1 MTRDDIL
8 AAIRKNDKATNAAL
22 AAELGTTPSDMATRT
37 KQLFNKGYVTREI
50 VGRTLTGLDV
60 YGYRVHNKV
69 TPTMNKRERL
79 TTVRERRDNGK
90 TSPSAQSDDIAS
102 MIQNIGNALAKQ
114 IVAQVAIN
122 LQPLL
127 QRELAQV
134 IPQQPVEIPQQ
145 PVEIPQLD
153 VKALISTQTAPKRER
168 LPTVGIVGLLPQQA
182 GLIATEFGEVFD
194 LRFWNNESNS
204 SLKSMGIACEVV
216 LCTKWCSHSTT
227 ETLASVGANWRK
239 VTGGMNELR
248 TTLTALYVEA

>member
-1 MTRDDIL
+1 MTRDELL
-8 AAIRKNDKATNAAL
+8 AAIRNTDKATNAAL
-22 AAELGTTPSDMATRT
+22 AAKFGCTTASMATRT
-37 KQLFNKGYVTREI
+37 KQLFDKGYVTREI
-50 VGRTLTGLDV
+50 VGRTATGSDI
-60 YGYRVHNKV
+60 YGYKAHNGV

-79 TTVRERRDNGK
+79 TTVRQRRDNGK
-90 TSPSAQSDDIAS
+90 TSQSAQSDDITS

-114 IVAQVAIN
+114 IVAQVALN

-134 IPQQPVEIPQQ
+134 IPQQ

>member
-1 MTRDDIL
+1 MTRDELL
-8 AAIRKNDKATNAAL
+8 AAIRNTDKATNTHL
-22 AAELGTTPSDMATRT
+22 AKVFLCTPAHMATRT
-37 KQLFNKGYVTREI
+37 KQLFDKGYVTREI
-50 VGRTLTGLDV
+50 VGRTPTGSDI
-60 YGYRVHNKV
+60 YGYKAHNGV

-79 TTVRERRDNGK
+79 TTVRQRRDNGK
-90 TSPSAQSDDIAS
+90 TSQSAQSDDITS

-134 IPQQPVEIPQQ
+134 IPQQPVEIPQ
-145 PVEIPQLD
+145 LD

-168 LPTVGIVGLLPQQA
+168 LSTVGIVGLLPQQA

>member
-1 MTRDDIL
+1 MTRDELL
-8 AAIRKNDKATNAAL
+8 AAIRNTDKATNTHL
-22 AAELGTTPSDMATRT
+22 AKVFLCTPAHMATRT
-37 KQLFNKGYVTREI
+37 KQLFDKGYVTREI
-50 VGRTLTGLDV
+50 VGRTPTGSDI
-60 YGYRVHNKV
+60 YGYKAHNGV

-79 TTVRERRDNGK
+79 TTVRQRRDNGK
-90 TSPSAQSDDIAS
+90 TSQSAQSDDITS

-114 IVAQVAIN
+114 IVAQVALN

-134 IPQQPVEIPQQ
+134 IPQQ

>member
-8 AAIRKNDKATNAAL
+8 AAIRKNDKATNVAL
-22 AAELGTTPSDMATRT
+22 AAEFGCTPACMATRT
-37 KQLFNKGYVTREI
+37 KQLFDKGYVTREI
-50 VGRTLTGLDV
+50 VGRTPTGIDI
-60 YGYRVHNKV
+60 YGYKAHNGV

-79 TTVRERRDNGK
+79 TTVRQRRDNGK
-90 TSPSAQSDDIAS
+90 TSQSAQSDDITS

-114 IVAQVAIN
+114 IVAQVALN

-134 IPQQPVEIPQQ
+134 IPQQ

-168 LPTVGIVGLLPQQA
+168 LSTVGIVGLLPQQA

>member
-1 MTRDDIL
+1 MTRDELL
-8 AAIRKNDKATNAAL
+8 AAIRNTDKATNAAL
-22 AAELGTTPSDMATRT
+22 AAKFGCTTASMATRT
-37 KQLFNKGYVTREI
+37 KQLFDKGYVTREI
-50 VGRTLTGLDV
+50 VGRTPTGIDI
-60 YGYRVHNKV
+60 YGYKAHNGV

-79 TTVRERRDNGK
+79 TTVRQRRDNGK
-90 TSPSAQSDDIAS
+90 TSQSDDITS

-114 IVAQVAIN
+114 IVAQVALS

-134 IPQQPVEIPQQ
+134 IPQQ

-168 LPTVGIVGLLPQQA
+168 LSTVGIVGLLPQQA

-194 LRFWNNESNS
+194 LRFWKNESNS

>member
-8 AAIRKNDKATNAAL
+8 AAIRKNDKATNTTL
-22 AAELGTTPSDMATRT
+22 AAEFGCTPAYMATRT
-37 KQLFNKGYVTREI
+37 KQLFDKGYVTREI
-50 VGRTLTGLDV
+50 VGRTATGCDI
-60 YGYRVHNKV
+60 YGYKAHDLV

-79 TTVRERRDNGK
+79 TTVRQRRDNGK
-90 TSPSAQSDDIAS
+90 TSQSAQSDDITS

-114 IVAQVAIN
+114 IVAQVVLN

-134 IPQQPVEIPQQ
+134 IPQQ

-168 LPTVGIVGLLPQQA
+168 LSTVGIVGLLPQQA

-248 TTLTALYVEA
+248 TTLTALYVAA

>member
-1 MTRDDIL
+1 MTRDELL
-8 AAIRKNDKATNAAL
+8 AAIRNTDKATNTAL
-22 AAELGTTPSDMATRT
+22 AAEFGCTPAYMATRT
-37 KQLFNKGYVTREI
+37 KQLFDKGYVTREI
-50 VGRTLTGLDV
+50 AGRTATGCDI
-60 YGYRVHNKV
+60 YGYKAHNGV

-79 TTVRERRDNGK
+79 TTVRQRRDNGK
-90 TSPSAQSDDIAS
+90 TSQSAQSDDITS

-134 IPQQPVEIPQQ
+134 IPQQ

-248 TTLTALYVEA
+248 TTLTALYVET

>member
-8 AAIRKNDKATNAAL
+8 AAIRNTDKATNAAL
-22 AAELGTTPSDMATRT
+22 AAKFGYSTASMATRT
-37 KQLFNKGYVTREI
+37 KQLFDKGYVTREI
-50 VGRTLTGLDV
+50 VGRTATGSDI
-60 YGYRVHNKV
+60 YGYKAHNGV

-79 TTVRERRDNGK
+79 TTVRQRRDNGK
-90 TSPSAQSDDIAS
+90 TSQSDDITS

-134 IPQQPVEIPQQ
+134 IPQQPVEIPQ
-145 PVEIPQLD
+145 LD
-153 VKALISTQTAPKRER
+153 VKALISTQTAQPKRER
-168 LPTVGIVGLLPQQA
+168 LSTVGIVGLLPQQA

>member
-1 MTRDDIL
+1 MTRDELL
-8 AAIRKNDKATNAAL
+8 AAIRNTDKATNATL
-22 AAELGTTPSDMATRT
+22 AAEFGCTPAYMATRT
-37 KQLFNKGYVTREI
+37 KQLFDKGYVTREI
-50 VGRTLTGLDV
+50 VGRTPTGSDI
-60 YGYRVHNKV
+60 YGYKAHNGV

-79 TTVRERRDNGK
+79 TTVRQRRDNGK
-90 TSPSAQSDDIAS
+90 TSQSAQSDDITS

-114 IVAQVAIN
+114 IVAQVALN

-134 IPQQPVEIPQQ
+134 IPQQ

-194 LRFWNNESNS
+194 LRFWKNESNS

>member
-1 MTRDDIL
+1 MTRDELL
-8 AAIRKNDKATNAAL
+8 AAIRNTDKATNAAL
-22 AAELGTTPSDMATRT
+22 AAEFGCTPAYMATRT
-37 KQLFNKGYVTREI
+37 KQLFDKGYVTREI
-50 VGRTLTGLDV
+50 AGRTATGSDI
-60 YGYRVHNKV
+60 YGYKAHNGV

-79 TTVRERRDNGK
+79 TTVRQRRDNSK
-90 TSPSAQSDDIAS
+90 TSQSAQSDDITS

-114 IVAQVAIN
+114 IVAQVALN

-134 IPQQPVEIPQQ
+134 IPQQPVEIPQ
-145 PVEIPQLD
+145 LD
-153 VKALISTQTAPKRER
+153 VKALISTQTAQPKRER

-248 TTLTALYVEA
+248 TTLTALYVEG

>member
-1 MTRDDIL
+1 MSRVKLWGAPPPPTGSDI
-8 AAIRKNDKATNAAL
+8 
-22 AAELGTTPSDMATRT
+22 
-37 KQLFNKGYVTREI
+37 
-50 VGRTLTGLDV
+50 
-60 YGYRVHNKV
+60 YGYKAHNGV

-79 TTVRERRDNGK
+79 TTVRQRRDNGK
-90 TSPSAQSDDIAS
+90 TSQSAQSDDITS

-114 IVAQVAIN
+114 IVAQVALN

-134 IPQQPVEIPQQ
+134 IPQQ

-168 LPTVGIVGLLPQQA
+168 LSTVGIVGLLPQQA

-204 SLKSMGIACEVV
+204 SLKYMGIACEVV

>member
-1 MTRDDIL
+1 MTRDELL
-8 AAIRKNDKATNAAL
+8 AAIRNTDKATNTAL
-22 AAELGTTPSDMATRT
+22 AAEFGCTTAYMATRT
-37 KQLFNKGYVTREI
+37 KQLFDKGYVTREI
-50 VGRTLTGLDV
+50 VGRTTTGIDI
-60 YGYRVHNKV
+60 YGYKAHNGV

-79 TTVRERRDNGK
+79 TTVRQRRDNGK
-90 TSPSAQSDDIAS
+90 TSQSAQSDDITS

-114 IVAQVAIN
+114 IVAQVALN

-134 IPQQPVEIPQQ
+134 IPQQ

>member
-1 MTRDDIL
+1 MTRDELL
-8 AAIRKNDKATNAAL
+8 AAIRNTDKATNAAL
-22 AAELGTTPSDMATRT
+22 AAEFGCTTASMATRT
-37 KQLFNKGYVTREI
+37 KQLFDKGYVTREI
-50 VGRTLTGLDV
+50 VGRTATGSDI
-60 YGYRVHNKV
+60 YGYKAHNGV

-79 TTVRERRDNGK
+79 TTVRQRRDNGK
-90 TSPSAQSDDIAS
+90 TSQSAQSDDITS

-114 IVAQVAIN
+114 IVAQVALN

-134 IPQQPVEIPQQ
+134 IPQQ

>member
-1 MTRDDIL
+1 MTRDELL
-8 AAIRKNDKATNAAL
+8 AAIRKNDKATNTHL
-22 AAELGTTPSDMATRT
+22 AKVFLCTPAHMATRT
-37 KQLFNKGYVTREI
+37 KQLFDKGYVTREI
-50 VGRTLTGLDV
+50 VGRTATGCDI
-60 YGYRVHNKV
+60 YGYKAHNGV

-79 TTVRERRDNGK
+79 TTVRQRRDNGK
-90 TSPSAQSDDIAS
+90 TSQSAQSDDITS

-114 IVAQVAIN
+114 IVAQVALN

-134 IPQQPVEIPQQ
+134 IPQQPVEIPQL
-145 PVEIPQLD
+145 E

>member
-1 MTRDDIL
+1 MTRDELL
-8 AAIRKNDKATNAAL
+8 AAIRNTDKTTNATL
-22 AAELGTTPSDMATRT
+22 AAEFGCTTASMATRT
-37 KQLFNKGYVTREI
+37 KQLFDKGYVTREI
-50 VGRTLTGLDV
+50 VGRTATGSDI
-60 YGYRVHNKV
+60 YGYKAHNGV

-79 TTVRERRDNGK
+79 TTVRQRRDNGK
-90 TSPSAQSDDIAS
+90 TSQSAQSDDITS
-102 MIQNIGNALAKQ
+102 MIQNIGNALAEQ
-114 IVAQVAIN
+114 IVAQVALN

-127 QRELAQV
+127 QRELAKV
-134 IPQQPVEIPQQ
+134 IPQQ

>member
-8 AAIRKNDKATNAAL
+8 AAIRKNDKATNTAL
-22 AAELGTTPSDMATRT
+22 AAEFGCTPAYMATRT
-37 KQLFNKGYVTREI
+37 KQLFDKGYITREI
-50 VGRTLTGLDV
+50 AGRTATGSDI
-60 YGYRVHNKV
+60 YGYHAHSGV

-79 TTVRERRDNGK
+79 TTVRQQRDNGE
-90 TSPSAQSDDIAS
+90 TSQSAQSDDITS

-114 IVAQVAIN
+114 IVAQVALN

-134 IPQQPVEIPQQ
+134 IPQQPVEIPQ
-145 PVEIPQLD
+145 LD
-153 VKALISTQTAPKRER
+153 VKALISTQTAQPKRER

-248 TTLTALYVEA
+248 TTLTALYVET

>member
-1 MTRDDIL
+1 MTRDELL
-8 AAIRKNDKATNAAL
+8 AAIRNTDKATNAAL
-22 AAELGTTPSDMATRT
+22 AAKFGCTAASMATRT
-37 KQLFNKGYVTREI
+37 KQLFDKGYVTREI
-50 VGRTLTGLDV
+50 VGRTATGSDI
-60 YGYRVHNKV
+60 YGYKAHNGV

-79 TTVRERRDNGK
+79 TTVRQRRDNGK
-90 TSPSAQSDDIAS
+90 TAQSAQSDDITS

-114 IVAQVAIN
+114 IVAQVALN

-134 IPQQPVEIPQQ
+134 IPQQ

-204 SLKSMGIACEVV
+204 SLKSMGVACEVV

-248 TTLTALYVEA
+248 TTLTALYVEG

>member
-1 MTRDDIL
+1 MTRDELL
-8 AAIRKNDKATNAAL
+8 AAIRNTDKATNAAL
-22 AAELGTTPSDMATRT
+22 AAKFGCTTASMATRT
-37 KQLFNKGYVTREI
+37 KQLFDKGYVTREI
-50 VGRTLTGLDV
+50 VGRTATGSDI
-60 YGYRVHNKV
+60 YRYKAHNGV

-79 TTVRERRDNGK
+79 TTVRQRRDNGK
-90 TSPSAQSDDIAS
+90 TSQSAQSDDITS

-114 IVAQVAIN
+114 IVAQVALN

-134 IPQQPVEIPQQ
+134 IPQQ

-168 LPTVGIVGLLPQQA
+168 LSTVGIVGLLPQQA

>member
-1 MTRDDIL
+1 MTRNELL
-8 AAIRKNDKATNAAL
+8 AAIRNTDKATNAAL
-22 AAELGTTPSDMATRT
+22 AAKFGCTTASMATRT
-37 KQLFNKGYVTREI
+37 KQLFDKGYVTREI
-50 VGRTLTGLDV
+50 VGRTATGSDI
-60 YGYRVHNKV
+60 YGYKAHNGV

-79 TTVRERRDNGK
+79 TTVRQRRDNGK
-90 TSPSAQSDDIAS
+90 TSQSAQSDDITS

-114 IVAQVAIN
+114 IVAQVALN

-134 IPQQPVEIPQQ
+134 IPQQ

-168 LPTVGIVGLLPQQA
+168 LSTVGIVGLLPQQA

>member
-1 MTRDDIL
+1 MTRDELL
-8 AAIRKNDKATNAAL
+8 AAIRNTDKATNAAL
-22 AAELGTTPSDMATRT
+22 AAKFGCTTASMATRT
-37 KQLFNKGYVTREI
+37 KQLFDKGYVTREI
-50 VGRTLTGLDV
+50 VGRTTTGSDI
-60 YGYRVHNKV
+60 YGYKAHNGV

-79 TTVRERRDNGK
+79 TTVRQRRDNGK
-90 TSPSAQSDDIAS
+90 TSQSAQSDDITS
-102 MIQNIGNALAKQ
+102 MIQNIGNTLAKQ
-114 IVAQVAIN
+114 IVAQVALS

-134 IPQQPVEIPQQ
+134 IPQQ

-168 LPTVGIVGLLPQQA
+168 LSTVGIVGLLPQQA

>member
-1 MTRDDIL
+1 MTRDELL
-8 AAIRKNDKATNAAL
+8 AAIRNTDKATNAAL
-22 AAELGTTPSDMATRT
+22 AAEFGCTPAYMATRT
-37 KQLFNKGYVTREI
+37 KQLFDKGYVTREI
-50 VGRTLTGLDV
+50 VGRTATGIDI
-60 YGYRVHNKV
+60 YGYKAHNGV

-79 TTVRERRDNGK
+79 TTVRQRRDNGK
-90 TSPSAQSDDIAS
+90 TSQSAQSDDITS

-114 IVAQVAIN
+114 IVAQVALN

-134 IPQQPVEIPQQ
+134 IPQQ

>member
-22 AAELGTTPSDMATRT
+22 AAELGTKPSDMATRT

-79 TTVRERRDNGK
+79 STVRERVDNDR
-90 TSPSAQSDDIAS
+90 TPQPTQPDDITS

-114 IVAQVAIN
+114 IVAQVALN

-134 IPQQPVEIPQQ
+134 IPQQ

>member
-1 MTRDDIL
+1 MTRDELL
-8 AAIRKNDKATNAAL
+8 AAIRNTDKATNTAL
-22 AAELGTTPSDMATRT
+22 AAEFGCTTAYMATRT
-37 KQLFNKGYVTREI
+37 KQLFDKGYVTREI
-50 VGRTLTGLDV
+50 VGRTPTGIDI
-60 YGYRVHNKV
+60 YGYKAHNGV

-79 TTVRERRDNGK
+79 TTVRQRRDNGK
-90 TSPSAQSDDIAS
+90 TSQSAQSDDITS

-114 IVAQVAIN
+114 IVAQVALN

-134 IPQQPVEIPQQ
+134 IPQQ

>member
-1 MTRDDIL
+1 MTRDELL
-8 AAIRKNDKATNAAL
+8 AAIRNTDKATNAAL
-22 AAELGTTPSDMATRT
+22 AAKFGCTPAYMATRT
-37 KQLFNKGYVTREI
+37 KQLFDKGYVTREI
-50 VGRTLTGLDV
+50 VGRTPTGLDI
-60 YGYRVHNKV
+60 YRYHAHNGV

-79 TTVRERRDNGK
+79 TTVRQRSDNGK
-90 TSPSAQSDDIAS
+90 TSQSAQSDDITS

-114 IVAQVAIN
+114 IVAQVALN

-134 IPQQPVEIPQQ
+134 IPQQ

-248 TTLTALYVEA
+248 ATLTALYVEA

>member
-8 AAIRKNDKATNAAL
+8 AAIRKNDKATNTTL
-22 AAELGTTPSDMATRT
+22 AAEFGCTPAYMATRT
-37 KQLFNKGYVTREI
+37 KQLFDKGYVTREI
-50 VGRTLTGLDV
+50 AGRTATGCDI
-60 YGYRVHNKV
+60 YGYKAHDLV

-79 TTVRERRDNGK
+79 TTVRPRRDNGK
-90 TSPSAQSDDIAS
+90 TPQPAQSDDIAS

-114 IVAQVAIN
+114 IVAQVALS
-122 LQPLL
+122 LQPML
-127 QRELAQV
+127 QRELAAV
-134 IPQQPVEIPQQ
+134 IPEQ

-153 VKALISTQTAPKRER
+153 VKALVSTQTAQPKRER

-194 LRFWNNESNS
+194 LRFWNNESNA

>member
-1 MTRDDIL
+1 MTRDELL
-8 AAIRKNDKATNAAL
+8 AAIRNTDKATNAAL
-22 AAELGTTPSDMATRT
+22 AAEFGCTPAYMATRT
-37 KQLFNKGYVTREI
+37 KQLFDKGYVTREI
-50 VGRTLTGLDV
+50 AGRTATGCDI
-60 YGYRVHNKV
+60 YGYKAHNGV

-79 TTVRERRDNGK
+79 TTVRPRRDNGK
-90 TSPSAQSDDIAS
+90 TSQPTQSDDITS

-114 IVAQVAIN
+114 IVAQVALN

-134 IPQQPVEIPQQ
+134 IPQQPVEIPQ
-145 PVEIPQLD
+145 LD
-153 VKALISTQTAPKRER
+153 VKALISTQTAQPKRER

>member
-8 AAIRKNDKATNAAL
+8 AAIRSTDKATNTTL
-22 AAELGTTPSDMATRT
+22 AAEFGCTPAYMATRT
-37 KQLFNKGYVTREI
+37 KQLFDKGYVTREI
-50 VGRTLTGLDV
+50 VGRTATGSDI
-60 YGYRVHNKV
+60 YGYKAHNGV

-79 TTVRERRDNGK
+79 TTVRQRRDNGK
-90 TSPSAQSDDIAS
+90 TSQSAQSDDIAS

-114 IVAQVAIN
+114 IVAQVALS
-122 LQPLL
+122 LQPML
-127 QRELAQV
+127 QRELAAV
-134 IPQQPVEIPQQ
+134 IPEQ

-153 VKALISTQTAPKRER
+153 VKALISTQTAQPKRER
-168 LPTVGIVGLLPQQA
+168 LSTVGIVGLLPQQA

-248 TTLTALYVEA
+248 TTLAALYVEAR

>member
-1 MTRDDIL
+1 MTRDELL
-8 AAIRKNDKATNAAL
+8 AAIRNTDKATNTHL
-22 AAELGTTPSDMATRT
+22 AKVFLCTPAHMATRT
-37 KQLFNKGYVTREI
+37 KLLFDKGYVTREI
-50 VGRTLTGLDV
+50 VGRTATGSDI
-60 YGYRVHNKV
+60 YGYKAHNGV

-79 TTVRERRDNGK
+79 TTVRQRRDNGK
-90 TSPSAQSDDIAS
+90 TSQSAQSDDITS
-102 MIQNIGNALAKQ
+102 MIQSIGNALAKQ
-114 IVAQVAIN
+114 IVAQVALN

-134 IPQQPVEIPQQ
+134 IPQQPVEIPQ
-145 PVEIPQLD
+145 LD
-153 VKALISTQTAPKRER
+153 VKTLISTQTAPKRER

>member
-1 MTRDDIL
+1 MTRDEIL

-60 YGYRVHNKV
+60 YGYRVHNGV

-79 TTVRERRDNGK
+79 STVRERVDNDK
-90 TSPSAQSDDIAS
+90 TPQPTQPDDIAT
-102 MIQNIGNALAKQ
+102 MIQSIGNALAKQ
-114 IVAQVAIN
+114 IVAQVALS
-122 LQPLL
+122 LQPML
-127 QRELAQV
+127 QRELAAV
-134 IPQQPVEIPQQ
+134 IPEQ